1 MSKIDELIEKLC
13 PNGVKFY
20 ELGELGK
27 FYGGLTGKSKEDFKE
42 GNAKFITYMN
52 VYKNP
57 ALDIDVEDKVKI
69 GENEKQRTLEY
80 GDIIF
85 TGSSETPDEC
95 GITSVL
101 TKKTDEKLYLNSFC
115 FFFRFNEPSIMNP
128 DFAKHLFRSSNLRYQ
143 IGKTASGVTRFNV
156 SKKLMEKVKIAVP
169 PLEVQC
175 EIVHIL
181 DDFTLLSAE
190 LSAELKARQKQY
202 EYYRNKLFNDI
213 QNESKIMKVED
224 ISLKISS
231 GGTPLT
237 TNQEYYNGNIPW
249 LRTQE
254 VNFDEIYDTGVK
266 ITKDAIKNSS
276 AKLIPKNCVI
286 VAMYGATVGKVGINK
301 IEMTTNQACCNIE
314 VNPNI
319 VEYKYLFYWLSEQY
333 TYIKSLGQG
342 SQTNINS
349 KIVKE
354 LKVPIPSLEKQR
366 KIVSILDKFKKI
378 TQDFTEGIPAE
389 IDYREKQYNYYRDR
403 LLNFKREGDVE

>member
-1 MSKIDELIEKLC
+1 MSKINELVEKLC
-13 PNGVKFY
+13 PNGAEYYSIRDLCNITRGRVMSKDY
-20 ELGELGK
+20 IRDNRGEYPVYSSQTENNGELGK
-27 FYGGLTGKSKEDFKE
+27 ISTYDYEGEYLTWTTDGANAGSVFYRDGKFSVTNVCGLLKVINNRITTKFLYYILSIEAPKYVNAGM
-42 GNAKFITYMN
+42 GN
-52 VYKNP
+52 P
-57 ALDIDVEDKVKI
+57 
-69 GENEKQRTLEY
+69 
-80 GDIIF
+80 
-85 TGSSETPDEC
+85 
-95 GITSVL
+95 
-101 TKKTDEKLYLNSFC
+101 
-115 FFFRFNEPSIMNP
+115 
-128 DFAKHLFRSSNLRYQ
+128 
-143 IGKTASGVTRFNV
+143 
-156 SKKLMEKVKIAVP
+156 KLMSNVMARIKVVVP
-169 PLEVQC
+169 PLEVQH

-202 EYYRNKLFNDI
+202 KYYRNKLFSDI

-333 TYIKSLGQG
+333 SYIKSLGQG